1 MRSQGQRSMIKS
13 IINLLP
19 NLLILPLLRGAVAR
33 VTVDIVSQFFHQLPA
48 MTSLIYIYV
57 T

>member
-1 MRSQGQRSMIKS
+1 MIKS